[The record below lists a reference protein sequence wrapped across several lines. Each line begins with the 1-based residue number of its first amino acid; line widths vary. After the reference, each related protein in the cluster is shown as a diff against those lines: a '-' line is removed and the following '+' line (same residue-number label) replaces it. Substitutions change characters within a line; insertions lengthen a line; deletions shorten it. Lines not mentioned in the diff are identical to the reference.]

1 MTMNRSEVAQ
11 LFAYCCLFD
20 TRLQAD
26 EGRILAWDSA
36 LYPDMTF
43 EFAKEFVSRH
53 YMNEDKLIAP
63 VHFNKG
69 WMRHEEREK
78 ERLRTEQYMLELEQN
93 KATAASP
100 EIVNFYLSQ
109 IREALAKGKPSAD
122 MADGNGEVAS
132 DL

>member
-1 MTMNRSEVAQ
+1 MNRSEVAQ

-36 LYPDMTF
+36 LYPDMEF

-53 YMNEDKLIAP
+53 YMIEDKLIAP

-69 WMRHEEREK
+69 WIRHGEREK
-78 ERLRTEQYMLELEQN
+78 ERLRTEEYMLELEQS
-93 KATAASP
+93 KVKAASP
-100 EIVNFYLSQ
+100 EQVNFYLIQ
-109 IREALAKGKPSAD
+109 IRETLTKGKPSAD
-122 MADGNGEVAS
+122 MADGNGEVAP

>member
-1 MTMNRSEVAQ
+1 MNRSEVAQ

-36 LYPDMTF
+36 LYSDMTF

-53 YMNEDKLIAP
+53 YMNEDRLIAP
-63 VHFNKG
+63 VYFNKE
-69 WMRHEEREK
+69 WLRHVERER
-78 ERLRTEQYMLELEQN
+78 EQRRTQEYMLEMAEGKSKAATPEQ
-93 KATAASP
+93 
-100 EIVNFYLSQ
+100 VNFYMSQ
-109 IREALAKGKPSAD
+109 IRAVLSKGNPDAD
-122 MADGNGEVAS
+122 METNTGEVAP